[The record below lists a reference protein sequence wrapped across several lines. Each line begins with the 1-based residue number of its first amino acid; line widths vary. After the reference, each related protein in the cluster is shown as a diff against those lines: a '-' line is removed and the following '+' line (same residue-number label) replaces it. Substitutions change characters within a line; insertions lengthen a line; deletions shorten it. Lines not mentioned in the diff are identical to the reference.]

1 MVDNRSRSVAQ
12 GQHARKRG
20 NFVAEQQRVV
30 GIDLGTT
37 NSLIAFMQGDA
48 PIVIPGEDGSPIVPS
63 VVAFDQETAS
73 GFSVGNAARGV
84 LLTHS
89 ANAVY
94 SVKRLMGRDLT
105 DIQDELKLFPFQL
118 AEGLQPGEV
127 LKLNIGGLTLTP
139 PEVSAYILLQLKR
152 NAERF
157 FGVEVTKAVITV
169 PAYFND
175 AQRQA
180 TKDAGRIAGLDVLRL
195 VNEPTAAA
203 LAYGLDKNPDGSA
216 KDGIIAVYDFGG
228 GTFDISIL
236 KLHEGIFEV
245 IATGGDTHLGGDDI
259 DNLLTAVALDD
270 IRGDL
275 GLDISTNPEVV
286 QQLRKAVIEAKIA
299 LSDAESTR
307 ILLEIPAGTG
317 KSQIPSGDDNKE
329 LNTKAGAPPLSA
341 VERVDSEMWEGK
353 NSGPTQPTHYA
364 REITRAQYEQLIA
377 PIIARTAAPVKQA
390 LRDAG
395 FTAADID
402 EVVMVGGS
410 TRIPAVRKLV
420 TELFDLEARGRKLH
434 TELNPDEVVALGAA
448 VQAQILSGEYSS
460 ATDDLLLLDVTPL
473 SLGIE
478 ALGGVVAKIIQ
489 RNSTIPASATEH
501 FTTGVDG
508 QTNVAI
514 HVLQGEREL
523 AKDCRSLARFD
534 LKGIPPM
541 VAGLPRIEVKFLI
554 DANGIL
560 HVSAREQR
568 SGQEAAVEVK
578 PTYGLTDEQ
587 VEAMILESFDN
598 AEEDITARQVIEAKN
613 EAETIMT
620 AVEKGEKTPAWQQ
633 LTFDEHAAIKAAA
646 SELKQAVIGGDYKV
660 IRKGIDQLDKKTR
673 RFAEIM
679 MDSAVTGAL
688 GGKTMAAAGAD
699 LAASQQGAAPSA
711 PHAFAK
717 AEVSEATPAPD
728 PFADA
733 EADLETPGESTED

>member
-1 MVDNRSRSVAQ
+1 MKAEEAVPEPQSRTTAPV
-12 GQHARKRG
+12 GG
-20 NFVAEQQRVV
+20 PAEGRVVGPAEGRVVGPAEGRVVGPAEGRVV

-37 NSLIAFMQGDA
+37 NSLIAFMQGDT
-48 PIVIPGEDGSPIVPS
+48 PTVIPGEDGSPIVPS
-63 VVAFDQETAS
+63 VVAFDQETLN
-73 GFSVGNAARGV
+73 GFSVGNAARNV
-84 LLTHS
+84 LLTNS

-105 DIQDELKLFPFQL
+105 DVEPELKLFPFQL
-118 AEGLQPGEV
+118 QPGLKPGEV
-127 LKLNIGGLTLTP
+127 LKLNVGGLTLTP
-139 PEVSAYILLQLKR
+139 PEISAYILLQLKR

-157 FGVEVTKAVITV
+157 FGAPVTKAVITV

-203 LAYGLDKNPDGSA
+203 LAYGLDKKSAGSPNGV
-216 KDGIIAVYDFGG
+216 DRIIAVYDLGG

-270 IRGDL
+270 IQGDL
-275 GLDISTNPEVV
+275 GLDVSNNPEVI

-299 LSDAESTR
+299 LSATDRTT
-307 ILLEIPAGTG
+307 I
-317 KSQIPSGDDNKE
+317 E
-329 LNTKAGAPPLSA
+329 LTLPRG
-341 VERVDSEMWEGK
+341 ER
-353 NSGPTQPTHYA
+353 YA
-364 REITRAQYEQLIA
+364 REITRAQFEDLIA
-377 PIIARTAAPVKQA
+377 PVIARTATPVQQA
-390 LRDAG
+390 LKDASL
-395 FTAADID
+395 APEDID

-410 TRIPAVRKLV
+410 TRIPAVRALV
-420 TELFDLEARGRKLH
+420 TQLFSLNAQGKKLH

-448 VQAQILSGEYSS
+448 VQAQILSGTENA
-460 ATDDLLLLDVTPL
+460 ATNDLLLLDVTPL

-534 LKGIPPM
+534 LKNIPPM
-541 VAGLPRIEVKFLI
+541 VAGLPRIEVRFLI

-560 HVSAREQR
+560 HVTAREQR
-568 SGQEAAVEVK
+568 SGQEAQVEVK

-587 VEAMILESFDN
+587 VETMILDSFDN
-598 AEEDITARQVIEAKN
+598 AEEDITARQVIEATN
-613 EAETIMT
+613 EAQTILD
-620 AVEKGEKTPAWQQ
+620 AVEKGKKSEAWQQ
-633 LTFDEHAAIKAAA
+633 LTFDEHAAIEAAA
-646 SELKQAVIGGDYKV
+646 GELKASLKGGDYKI
-660 IRKGIDQLDKKTR
+660 IRKAIEQLDKHTR

-679 MDSAVTGAL
+679 MDTAVTSAL
-688 GGKTMAAAGAD
+688 SGKTMAAANQSLTKEGE
-699 LAASQQGAAPSA
+699 SA
-711 PHAFAK
+711 PTAPHPFSK
-717 AEVSEATPAPD
+717 AEVEDSAPENELD
-728 PFADA
+728 SA
-733 EADLETPGESTED
+733 EADPETPAESTED